1 MLTDRQNLILK
12 QIVDEYSQ
20 TGEPVGSKSLAQH
33 LPIKVSSATIRN
45 EMSVLSQNHFIEQ
58 VHTSSGRIPSYQG
71 YRYYVDNLTKPI
83 PLEVQARDYITEM
96 LDGSFKQLDDI
107 VRQSAD
113 LLSQITDYTALTF
126 TPMLQQQDVVE
137 SFRLTQINHQN
148 FMAIMMMKSGLVQS
162 QPFLTEQPLTS
173 TDGSHV
179 EAWLNQHLRGESLS
193 QVTQTLEAELAS
205 GNQQLADFTQIVNAF
220 VVVANKLRHEQFF
233 VSGRSNLFHGVGA
246 ETFANLKPLYSS
258 LSSATDLETILQS
271 SGQDVSVR
279 LGSELHND
287 LWRNY
292 SIISGTYD
300 AGAHGVGRIAVIGPT
315 RMFYPRVMGL
325 VDAFRDELQTRIRS
339 YYHDYDQ

>member
-12 QIVDEYSQ
+12 QIVDAYSQ
-20 TGEPVGSKSLAQH
+20 TGEPVGSKSLAKR
-33 LPIKVSSATIRN
+33 LPIKVSPATIRN
-45 EMSVLSQNHFIEQ
+45 EMGVLSDNHFIEQ

-71 YRYYVDNLTKPI
+71 YRYYVDHLTKPI

-96 LDGSFKQLDDI
+96 LSGSFEQLDDI

-126 TPMLQQQDVVE
+126 TPMLQQQDVVDY
-137 SFRLTQINHQN
+137 FRLTQINRQN

-173 TDGSHV
+173 ADSNQA
-179 EAWLNQHLRGESLS
+179 ENWLNQHLRGHSLS
-193 QVTQTLEAELAS
+193 QVTKELEPGLAS
-205 GNQQLADFTQIVNAF
+205 DQQQLSDFGQIGRAF
-220 VVVANKLRHEQFF
+220 VLVANKLRDEQFF
-233 VSGRSNLFHGVGA
+233 VSGRSNLFHGVNP
-246 ETFANLKPLYSS
+246 ETFANIKPVYSS
-258 LSSATDLETILQS
+258 LSSAADLETLLQS
-271 SGQDVSVR
+271 SDQAISVK

-300 AGAHGVGRIAVIGPT
+300 AGEHGMGRIAVIGPT

-325 VDAFRDELQTRIRS
+325 VDAFRSELQTRIQS
-339 YYHDYDQ
+339 YYQDYDQ